1 MKKFLNYFLILAIV
15 PVLVLS
21 SCKKDEEE
29 TPPDAPKGTFAD
41 LKTYLVDNDMDL
53 PNILDAWITG
63 ASDIYTAGLDNFYI
77 MDIRAADDFNAGHID
92 GAVNTT
98 LGTIVADAQGV
109 TKPIIVVCY
118 TGQGAGHATVALR
131 LSGFADAKVLKWG
144 MSGWNET
151 FAGAWQGGIG
161 NAGIG
166 HSNWSMNAV
175 EENSTFSYP
184 SWESTSTDGA
194 TILAERVAMMTEGG
208 FSGIGGID
216 VLSSPSDYFI
226 NNFWAQADVDY
237 YGHITS
243 CYRVQP
249 LTLENDEIA
258 HLDPE
263 GDVVTYC
270 WTGQTSSMVTAY
282 LAVLG
287 YESISLKFGV
297 NSMIYDNLEGH
308 KWSDAA
314 IAGYDYVES
323 K

>member
-53 PNILDAWITG
+53 PNILDAWITT
-63 ASDIYTAGLDNFYI
+63 AEAIYTDGLDNYYI
-77 MDIRAADDFNAGHID
+77 MDIRSADDFAAGHIE

-144 MSGWNET
+144 MSGWNEV
-151 FAGAWQGGIG
+151 FAAKWQGNIG

-166 HSNWSMNAV
+166 HPNWTMNAV
-175 EENSTFSYP
+175 EENTPFSYP

-194 TILAERVAMMTEGG
+194 TILAERVAMMTEDG

-226 NNFWAQADVDY
+226 NNFWAEEDVTH
-237 YGHITS
+237 YGHIST
-243 CYRVQP
+243 CYRIQP
-249 LTLENDEIA
+249 LSLENDEIA
-258 HLDPE
+258 NLDPE
-263 GDVVTYC
+263 ADVVTYC
-270 WTGQTSSMVTAY
+270 WTGQTSSMITAY

-287 YESISLKFGV
+287 YESISLTFGA
-297 NSMIYDNLEGH
+297 NGMIYDNLESH
-308 KWSDAA
+308 KWSDGA